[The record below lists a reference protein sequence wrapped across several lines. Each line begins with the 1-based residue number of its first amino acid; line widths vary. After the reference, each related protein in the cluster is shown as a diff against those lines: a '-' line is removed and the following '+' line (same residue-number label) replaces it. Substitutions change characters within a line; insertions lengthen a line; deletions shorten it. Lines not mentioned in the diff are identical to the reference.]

1 MPSHAGG
8 SLTGLRGS
16 FLIGLKSFHIFPYL
30 HRMCVLGW
38 RATGALEG
46 LTRFALPT
54 EDAAVQQLQCTM

>member
-1 MPSHAGG
+1 MPSHAGR
-8 SLTGLRGS
+8 SLVGLRGS

-30 HRMCVLGW
+30 HRMCVLGR

-46 LTRFALPT
+46 LAGFVLPT